1 MLEILVMPPADGNA
15 IPVAGNLPTKNVR
28 PTDKLMIGWVRWAES
43 LPWLD
48 GPIKDQTGEHC
59 ADGQDGPVWYLAG
72 TAGGPVVR
80 ECDIPAG
87 KQLFFPL
94 LNTWAPLYPEWF
106 PSEEAIASILVF
118 LEGYYD
124 AKQAGTCALTLRVD
138 GQDVMPDFETMN
150 EELYI
155 RVSEPFEID
164 VHDEHSNSQ
173 YVAGGV
179 MLANGVGH
187 YALLQPLTPG
197 DHVVEF
203 GGTNCGIYPF
213 STSATYLLHIGG

>member
-1 MLEILVMPPADGNA
+1 VIRTGGSATTEIDELDASARPSEVEAMLEILVMPPADGHA

-80 ECDIPAG
+80 QCDIPAG

-94 LNTWAPLYPEWF
+94 INTWAPLYPEWF
-106 PSEEAIASILVF
+106 PSEEAIASILIF
-118 LEGYYD
+118 LEGY
-124 AKQAGTCALTLRVD
+124 CTL
-138 GQDVMPDFETMN
+138 
-150 EELYI
+150 
-155 RVSEPFEID
+155 
-164 VHDEHSNSQ
+164 
-173 YVAGGV
+173 
-179 MLANGVGH
+179 
-187 YALLQPLTPG
+187 
-197 DHVVEF
+197 VVERK
-203 GGTNCGIYPF
+203 
-213 STSATYLLHIGG
+213 SASLRPSSPRSSGDR